1 MRYRSNNILALIPPT
16 KEGKLLL
23 NQSLFFQQSLGMRI
37 FVYHII
43 DKPSLFEQLFH
54 AKRANHYK
62 SNELVKLRR
71 FIEESIPEKSL
82 NQFTYR
88 IKTGDPLSVLQR
100 QSKKGGYEFIII
112 DKCEQGSTL
121 DPDDTDKLISRT
133 FCPVMTVN
141 RNYQINNVK
150 RIVIP
155 VDILQTTKKK
165 LLWAT
170 FFAKKFDAQVTI
182 ISALTMNIDIKKSL
196 AWRNAEKLKHMLS
209 QRGVKCDV
217 EILKA
222 KGQEKHNLVL
232 DYIAREK
239 PELVIIRTH
248 QESRLAGTHIGKF
261 VSEIVHGCQMP
272 VFTVNRF
279 LNPTPVDFE
288 V

>member
-1 MRYRSNNILALIPPT
+1 M
-16 KEGKLLL
+16 LL

-54 AKRANHYK
+54 AKRTNNLK
-62 SNELVKLRR
+62 TDELVKLRR
-71 FIEESIPEKSL
+71 FIEESIPKKSL
-82 NQFTYR
+82 NRFTYR
-88 IKTGDPLSVLQR
+88 IKTGDPLSVLHR
-100 QSKKGGYEFIII
+100 QSKKGGYEFILI
-112 DKCEQGSTL
+112 DKSEEGSTL
-121 DPDDTDKLISRT
+121 NPDDTDKLISRT

-141 RNYQINNVK
+141 RNYCVDDIK

-155 VDILQTTKKK
+155 VDILQSTKKK

-170 FFAKKFDAQVTI
+170 YFAKKFNARVTI
-182 ISALTMNIDIKKSL
+182 VSALTMNIDIKKSL

-209 QRGVKCDV
+209 QRGVTCDL

-222 KGQEKHNLVL
+222 KGHEKHNQVL
-232 DYIAREK
+232 DYITQEK

-279 LNPTPVDFE
+279 INPMPVDFE
-288 V
+288 I